1 MDAPFPARSPVNRPA
16 GHPGAGDDA
25 PVTQDKRPGVLLDV
39 DGTLL
44 DTNYLQVLAWWQAFR
59 DTGHPEVSMA
69 ACHRS
74 IGIGSAELVTHLLGD
89 DADDVEEVMEAKSRR
104 YEPLREQ
111 VAAFPRVDELLG
123 ACRELG
129 LSVVLATSGEES
141 DLEWMQPAIGGED
154 VVDGATTSGDVDSA
168 KPAPDLLQTAVAD
181 HGLDAGRT
189 VAVGDTV
196 WDVQAASRAGLPC
209 IALTCG
215 GISRAE
221 LEQAGADEVYDDPA
235 DLLAHLGDSLVGK
248 VARG

>member
-1 MDAPFPARSPVNRPA
+1 MTAATPA
-16 GHPGAGDDA
+16 
-25 PVTQDKRPGVLLDV
+25 TRPGVLLDV

-59 DTGHPEVSMA
+59 DTGHDEVSMA
-69 ACHRS
+69 DCHRA

-89 DADDVEEVMEAKSRR
+89 DADDVDEVVETKGRR
-104 YEPLREQ
+104 YEPLREL
-111 VAAFPRVDELLG
+111 VAAFPRVDELLA
-123 ACRELG
+123 ACRERG
-129 LSVVLATSGEES
+129 LAVVLATSGMES

-154 VVDGATTSGDVDSA
+154 AVDGATTSADVESA

-181 HGLDAGRT
+181 HGLDPERT

-196 WDVQAASRAGLPC
+196 WDVRAARDAGLPC
-209 IALTCG
+209 VALTCG

-221 LEQAGADEVYDDPA
+221 LEDAGADEVYDDPA
-235 DLLAHLGDSLVGK
+235 DLLANLDDSLIGK

>member
-1 MDAPFPARSPVNRPA
+1 MTAAAPAS
-16 GHPGAGDDA
+16 
-25 PVTQDKRPGVLLDV
+25 RPGVLLDV

-59 DTGHPEVSMA
+59 DTGHDEVSMA
-69 ACHRS
+69 DCHRA

-89 DADDVEEVMEAKSRR
+89 DADDVDTVVETKGRR
-104 YEPLREQ
+104 YEPLREL
-111 VAAFPRVDELLG
+111 VAAFPRVDELLA
-123 ACRELG
+123 ACRERG
-129 LSVVLATSGEES
+129 LAVVLATSGMES

-154 VVDGATTSGDVDSA
+154 VVDGATTSADVESA

-181 HGLDAGRT
+181 HGLDPERT

-196 WDVQAASRAGLPC
+196 WDVRAARDAGLPC

-221 LEQAGADEVYDDPA
+221 LVEAGADEVYADPA
-235 DLLAHLGDSLVGK
+235 DLLAHLEDSLVGK

>member
-1 MDAPFPARSPVNRPA
+1 
-16 GHPGAGDDA
+16 
-25 PVTQDKRPGVLLDV
+25 VTQDKRPGVLLDV

-59 DTGHPEVSMA
+59 DTGHDEVSMA

-89 DADDVEEVMEAKSRR
+89 DAGDVDEVMEAKSRR

-111 VAAFPRVDELLG
+111 VVAFPRVDELLT
-123 ACRELG
+123 ACRERG
-129 LSVVLATSGEES
+129 LAVVLATSGEES
-141 DLEWMQPAIGGED
+141 DLEWMVPAIGGED
-154 VVDGATTSGDVDSA
+154 VVDGSTTSADVESA
-168 KPAPDLLQTAVAD
+168 KPAPDLLQTAAGA
-181 HGLDAGRT
+181 HGLDPART

-196 WDVQAASRAGLPC
+196 WDVRAARGAGIPC

-221 LEQAGADEVYDDPA
+221 LVEEGADEVYDDPA
-235 DLLAHLGDSLVGK
+235 DLLAHLDDSLIGK
-248 VARG
+248 AARG

>member
-1 MDAPFPARSPVNRPA
+1 MTAAAPAS
-16 GHPGAGDDA
+16 
-25 PVTQDKRPGVLLDV
+25 RPGVLLDV

-59 DTGHPEVSMA
+59 DTGHDEVSMA
-69 ACHRS
+69 DCHRA

-89 DADDVEEVMEAKSRR
+89 DADDVDTVVETKGRR
-104 YEPLREQ
+104 YEPLREL
-111 VAAFPRVDELLG
+111 VAAFPRVDELLA
-123 ACRELG
+123 ACRERG
-129 LSVVLATSGEES
+129 LAVVLATSGMES

-154 VVDGATTSGDVDSA
+154 VVDGATTSADVESA

-181 HGLDAGRT
+181 HGLDPERT
-189 VAVGDTV
+189 VAVGDAV
-196 WDVQAASRAGLPC
+196 WDVRAARDAGLPC

-221 LEQAGADEVYDDPA
+221 LVEAGADEVYADPA
-235 DLLAHLGDSLVGK
+235 DLLAHLEDSLVGK